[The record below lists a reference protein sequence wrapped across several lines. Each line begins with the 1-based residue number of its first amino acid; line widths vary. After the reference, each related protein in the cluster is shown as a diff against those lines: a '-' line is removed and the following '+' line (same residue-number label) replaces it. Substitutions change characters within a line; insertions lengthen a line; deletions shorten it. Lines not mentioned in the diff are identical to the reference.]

1 MESNCKKE
9 YCKISKRNGSR
20 DLKSGTTAKP
30 NQKEIAA
37 AFEKKY
43 NIEVH
48 YSNCSTSSF
57 DIEEVK

>member
-1 MESNCKKE
+1 MESNCKKSIAKLVKGME
-9 YCKISKRNGSR
+9 VEI
-20 DLKSGTTAKP
+20 LKSGTTAKP

-57 DIEEVK
+57 DIKEVK

>member
-1 MESNCKKE
+1 MEVE
-9 YCKISKRNGSR
+9 I
-20 DLKSGTTAKP
+20 LKSGTTAKP